1 MVYPFWVDAIADL
14 SLWMGFYIM
23 SRRLILLRHAKSDWP
38 DGIADH
44 ERPLGR
50 RGLADSPRIG
60 AYIESHGLIP
70 DFAVVS
76 TARRTRETWDLV
88 EQEFSRSVPARF
100 DRRIY
105 EAKPGA
111 LLYLIRETEPSVG
124 SLMLVGHNPGFEDVA
139 RFLIGS
145 GNIEARQLLSEKYPT
160 GGLAVID
167 FAINNWRD
175 IEAHSGKLDR
185 FITPRN
191 LSDDDD

>member
-1 MVYPFWVDAIADL
+1 
-14 SLWMGFYIM
+14 M
-23 SRRLILLRHAKSDWP
+23 SRRLLLLRHTKSDWP

-50 RGLADSPRIG
+50 RGLADGPRIG
-60 AYIESHGLIP
+60 SYIESHGLIP

-88 EQEFSRSVPARF
+88 EQEFSRSVPTRF

-105 EAKPGA
+105 EASPGS
-111 LLYLIRETEPSVG
+111 LLYVVRETEPSVG
-124 SLMLVGHNPGFEDVA
+124 SLLLVGHNPGFEELS

-145 GNIEARQLLSEKYPT
+145 GNDEARQRLGLKYPT

-167 FAINNWRD
+167 FNIDDWRD
-175 IEAHSGKLDR
+175 IDTRSGFLER
-185 FITPRN
+185 FIVPRN
-191 LSDDDD
+191 LVDDDD

>member
-1 MVYPFWVDAIADL
+1 
-14 SLWMGFYIM
+14 M
-23 SRRLILLRHAKSDWP
+23 SRRLILLRHTKSDWP

-50 RGLADSPRIG
+50 RGLADAPRIG
-60 AYIESHGLIP
+60 SYIETHGLIP

-88 EQEFSRSVPARF
+88 EQEFSRSVPTRF

-111 LLYLIRETEPSVG
+111 LLYVARETEPSVG
-124 SLMLVGHNPGFEDVA
+124 TLLLVGHNPGFEDLA

-145 GNIEARQLLSEKYPT
+145 GSEEARERLAQKYPT

-167 FAINNWRD
+167 FDIGDWRD
-175 IEAHSGKLDR
+175 IETRSGSLNR
-185 FITPRN
+185 FVTPRS
-191 LSDDDD
+191 LADEED